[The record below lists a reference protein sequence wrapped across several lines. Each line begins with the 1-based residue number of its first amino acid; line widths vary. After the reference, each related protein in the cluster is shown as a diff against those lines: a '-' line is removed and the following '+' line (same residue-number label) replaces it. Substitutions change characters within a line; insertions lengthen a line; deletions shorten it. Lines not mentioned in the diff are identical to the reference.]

1 MKGVRNVVRTGG
13 TRGKESRRK
22 EEEGAHSSWG
32 VEKERK
38 ED

>member
-1 MKGVRNVVRTGG
+1 MKGVRNVVLTGG
-13 TRGKESRRK
+13 TRGKESGRK
-22 EEEGAHSSWG
+22 EEGAHSSWG